1 MYGRNIKNTK
11 ERVGRPGRHSYR
23 RKKSPVSAVM
33 LPLGFLAIAG
43 ILYVGI
49 GFRYREN
56 FCPNTVI
63 NGIDVSNMN
72 VEQVKAKTN
81 MDVKQY
87 VLMMETRDGE
97 EEIRGSDIGLYAEF
111 DGTLEEIL
119 EKQSPYK
126 WGIHV
131 LKKDGYEIKT
141 MVSYDEE
148 KLMGVFH
155 DLACLDLEQV
165 ESPVDAYLTYVRGS
179 GYQIVPEVQGN
190 EVVQGDFYREVK
202 KAVSNLCREISL
214 EELGVYRKPQ
224 VLSDDAGLKDRM
236 EKRAPYADV
245 TVTYRFGSRTEI
257 LDGSITSQ
265 WLSEDVAGNVVID
278 KEKAAEYVK
287 GLAQTYNTAYRAKE
301 LKTSYGPTVTITS
314 GHYGWMIDQP
324 AETEAL
330 VEIIGSGQSQ
340 EREPVY
346 SQRAAS
352 HDGPDY
358 GDTYAEL
365 NLTAQHIYFYK
376 NGTLL
381 AESDFVSGDEAR
393 GWSTPPGAFSL
404 TYKQK
409 NAVLKGKNYAT
420 PVTYWMPFNGNI
432 GMHDGYWRSSFGGMI
447 YKKNGSHGC
456 VNLPP
461 AVAKTIFE
469 NIEKGMPVLCYH
481 LEGTEKSV
489 ATVVNK
495 EKTET
500 VTKIQETAPSPVSEP
515 TVPEPTVPEPPAPES
530 SALEP
535 SVPETPVQ
543 KSQATESPVSETV
556 PSETIPALNV

>member
-1 MYGRNIKNTK
+1 
-11 ERVGRPGRHSYR
+11 
-23 RKKSPVSAVM
+23 
-33 LPLGFLAIAG
+33 
-43 ILYVGI
+43 
-49 GFRYREN
+49 
-56 FCPNTVI
+56 
-63 NGIDVSNMN
+63 MN
-72 VEQVKAKTN
+72 VSGVMARIDA
-81 MDVKQY
+81 DVKQY
-87 VLMMETRDGE
+87 VLTIITRDGE
-97 EEIRGSDIGLYAEF
+97 EEIRGSDIGLRAEF
-111 DGTLEEIL
+111 DGTLEGIL
-119 EKQSPYK
+119 EMQNPVA
-126 WGIHV
+126 WGIHA
-131 LKKDGYEIKT
+131 LKQDAYEIETK
-141 MVSYDEE
+141 VSFDEGE
-148 KLMGVFH
+148 LAEAFH
-155 DLACLDLEQV
+155 TLTCLNSEQV
-165 ESPVDAYLTYVRGS
+165 ESPVDAYLTYVKGS
-179 GYQIVPEVQGN
+179 GYQIVPEVRGN
-190 EVVQGDFYREVK
+190 EVLEEVFYREVK
-202 KAVSNLCREISL
+202 KAISNLRKEISL
-214 EELGVYRKPQ
+214 EDLGVYREPR

-236 EKRAPYADV
+236 EAWTPYADV

-265 WLSEDVAGNVVID
+265 WLSETEDGDVVID

-301 LKTSYGPTVTITS
+301 LKTSYGSTVTITS
-314 GHYGWMIDQP
+314 GHYGWLIDQS

-330 VEIIGSGQSQ
+330 MEILSSGQSQ

-365 NLTAQHIYFYK
+365 NLTAQHIFFYK

-381 AESDFVSGDEAR
+381 VESDFVSGDEAK

-432 GMHDGYWRSSFGGMI
+432 GMHDGYWRSSFGGTI

-469 NIEKGMPVLCYH
+469 NIEGGMPVLCYH
-481 LEGTEKSV
+481 LEGTEKNA
-489 ATVVNK
+489 ATVINK
-495 EKTET
+495 GTT
-500 VTKIQETAPSPVSEP
+500 
-515 TVPEPTVPEPPAPES
+515 APES
-530 SALEP
+530 TEPAPSA
-535 SVPETPVQ
+535 SETTPI
-543 KSQATESPVSETV
+543 ETV
-556 PSETIPALNV
+556 PIETVPIETIPALNV